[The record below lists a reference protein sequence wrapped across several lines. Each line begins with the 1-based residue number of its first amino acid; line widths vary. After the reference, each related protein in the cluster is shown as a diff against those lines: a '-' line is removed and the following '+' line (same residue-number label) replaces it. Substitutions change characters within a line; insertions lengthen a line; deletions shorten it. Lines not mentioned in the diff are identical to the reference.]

1 MTDQII
7 EQKIE
12 EGLQEIRPNI
22 QMDGGDIH
30 VVRFEDGVL
39 YIRLEGSCVSCPT
52 SVFNLISL
60 VEETLRQYV
69 PDLREVV
76 TVDDEQWH

>member
-1 MTDQII
+1 MTDQCI

-12 EGLQEIRPNI
+12 EGLHEIRPNI

-39 YIRLEGSCVSCPT
+39 YIKLEGLGTNCPT
-52 SVFNLISL
+52 LVFNLCSL

-76 TVDDEQWH
+76 KVADESLH